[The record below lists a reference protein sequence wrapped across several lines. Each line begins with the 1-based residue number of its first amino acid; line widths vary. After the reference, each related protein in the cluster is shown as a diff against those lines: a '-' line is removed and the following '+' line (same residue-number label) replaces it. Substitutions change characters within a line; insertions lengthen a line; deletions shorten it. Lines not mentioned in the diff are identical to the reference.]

1 MNKCACGLN
10 KVQAL
15 QSWPNKE
22 LHNVSFHLFH
32 SLVFPRYTP
41 KKILT
46 RKKKRKSGIRFILS
60 SVWSC
65 VSMATFRIWNTPRA
79 TISPVK
85 QQTFQGNCWTRS
97 DFFFF
102 FTVRRF
108 QEIFFSKSAV
118 GKKKRKNV
126 SSNTPFSYLLSHF
139 KQVSHCVSAHIFP
152 NPKSKNLK

>member
-1 MNKCACGLN
+1 MAYGSFYPVSEAVFLWQHLEFETLQEPPFLLLNNKLFRETA
-10 KVQAL
+10 
-15 QSWPNKE
+15 E
-22 LHNVSFHLFH
+22 LV
-32 SLVFPRYTP
+32 VT
-41 KKILT
+41 
-46 RKKKRKSGIRFILS
+46 
-60 SVWSC
+60 
-65 VSMATFRIWNTPRA
+65 
-79 TISPVK
+79 
-85 QQTFQGNCWTRS
+85 
-97 DFFFF
+97 FFF